1 MASQLINLLPMFDF
15 DELPTEATTL
25 GYKATAALDCYVR
38 IVTTGLLVWMESPLV
53 NGALRKKKMTYAV
66 NLMLS
71 SR

>member
-38 IVTTGLLVWMESPLV
+38 IVTTGPLV
-53 NGALRKKKMTYAV
+53 
-66 NLMLS
+66 
-71 SR
+71 